1 VNVGLVGRGFFCSLA
16 DYFSHDEVLVFA
28 VVVGLDCVD
37 ESASDLYE

>member
-1 VNVGLVGRGFFCSLA
+1 MFGRGFFCNEQ